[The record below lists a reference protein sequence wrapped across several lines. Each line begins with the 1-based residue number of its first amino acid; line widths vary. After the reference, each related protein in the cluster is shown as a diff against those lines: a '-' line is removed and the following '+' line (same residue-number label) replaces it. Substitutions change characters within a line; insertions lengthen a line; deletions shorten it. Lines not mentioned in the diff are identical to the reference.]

1 VSLMS
6 YRDGKDASRDPRDDD
21 AACWPISMDL
31 VGLRAR
37 VQVHAAR
44 AGLTG
49 AQQQNL
55 VLAVNEAATNVLD
68 HVEGQGHVRVRCD
81 TDYLTVD
88 VVDDAGTL
96 DPIDEWLH
104 PGPYAVRGYGLWII
118 TQICDDVAVS
128 NKDGHTRVRLRMRRN
143 AA

>member
-1 VSLMS
+1 
-6 YRDGKDASRDPRDDD
+6 
-21 AACWPISMDL
+21 MDL

-37 VQVHAAR
+37 VQAHAAR
-44 AGLTG
+44 AGLNG

-68 HVEGQGHVRVRCD
+68 HVEGRGHVRVRCD

-88 VVDDAGTL
+88 VVDDAGAL
-96 DPIDEWLH
+96 DPIDEWPH
-104 PGPYAVRGYGLWII
+104 PGPYAARGYGLWII
-118 TQICDDVAVS
+118 TQVCDDVAVS
-128 NKDGHTRVRLRMRRN
+128 NKDGRTRVRLRMRRN